1 MKWSIHRTFFRSCWR
16 CSGLQHNDCCRPMK
30 KEGKGAEETLIKAKE
45 TLSMTRAKAAW
56 RMVVLGLFFSSLT
69 TSYTGARLM

>member
-1 MKWSIHRTFFRSCWR
+1 
-16 CSGLQHNDCCRPMK
+16 MK